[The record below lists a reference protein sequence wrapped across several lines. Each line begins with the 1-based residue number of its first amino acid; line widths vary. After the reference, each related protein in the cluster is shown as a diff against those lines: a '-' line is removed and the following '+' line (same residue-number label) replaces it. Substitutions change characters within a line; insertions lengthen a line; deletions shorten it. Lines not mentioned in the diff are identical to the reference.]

1 MVIINGKEYSNRR
14 DALQSLCLSTSS
26 VYRYKSRNNCSF
38 EQAVEALLAKNKG
51 TVVRNIKSD
60 KSTESDSS
68 TKPDKKFLF
77 HNVEYSSYKEA
88 FQYLLGKTD
97 VIYGSSDEA
106 RVQFLE
112 TYLRKEFY
120 FDDSA
125 SLFLMGK
132 QYSYISE
139 ACKALNLD
147 FWYIV
152 FLVKKNGDKE
162 NIGYSSRLVFLDY
175 YNRLVVSD
183 SSLIFSLK
191 MPIKVQEVKYH
202 TGLEALQAFGY
213 DTYSIAVIMKEC
225 NMDFSVALREL
236 RKENIQGTEEGCMNP
251 WDRLDFMIRHKDDQK
266 GNK

>member
-26 VYRYKSRNNCSF
+26 VYRYKSRNNCSS
-38 EQAVEALLAKNKG
+38 EQAAEALLAKNKG
-51 TVVRNIKSD
+51 TVVRSIKSD
-60 KSTESDSS
+60 KGIDSDTS
-68 TKPDKKFLF
+68 TKPDNKFLF

-125 SLFLMGK
+125 NLFLLGK

-162 NIGYSSRLVFLDY
+162 NIGYSSQLVFLDY

-183 SSLIFSLK
+183 SSMISSLK
-191 MPIKVQEVKYH
+191 KPATVDGKEY
-202 TGLEALQAFGY
+202 TSGLEVLQTFGY
-213 DTYSIAVIMKEC
+213 DVYSLAMIMREC
-225 NMDFSVALREL
+225 NMDFSIALEEL
-236 RKENIQGTEEGCMNP
+236 RRENIQGTEEGCMNP
-251 WDRLDFMIRHKDDQK
+251 WDRLDFMIRHKEDK
-266 GNK
+266 EL

>member
-51 TVVRNIKSD
+51 TVVRSIKSD
-60 KSTESDSS
+60 KGIDSDTSA
-68 TKPDKKFLF
+68 KPDKKFFF

-106 RVQFLE
+106 RVQYLE

-125 SLFLMGK
+125 NLFLLGK

-162 NIGYSSRLVFLDY
+162 NIGYSSQLMFLEY
-175 YNRLVVSD
+175 YNRLVDSD
-183 SSLIFSLK
+183 SSMISSLK
-191 MPIKVQEVKYH
+191 MPVTVADKEY
-202 TGLEALQAFGY
+202 TSGLEALQTFGY
-213 DTYSIAVIMKEC
+213 DVYSLTMIMREC
-225 NMDFSVALREL
+225 NMDFSVVLEEL

-251 WDRLDFMIRHKDDQK
+251 WDRLDFMLRHKEEQKDQ
-266 GNK
+266 

>member
-26 VYRYKSRNNCSF
+26 VYRYKSRNSCSF

-51 TVVRNIKSD
+51 TVVRSIKSD

-68 TKPDKKFLF
+68 TKSDKKFLF

-97 VIYGSSDEA
+97 VIYDSSDEA

-112 TYLRKEFY
+112 IYLRKNFY
-120 FDDSA
+120 FEDSA
-125 SLFLMGK
+125 NLFLMGK

-152 FLVKKNGDKE
+152 FLVKKNEDKE
-162 NIGYSSRLVFLDY
+162 HIKCASQLIFLEY
-175 YNRLVVSD
+175 YNRLVISD
-183 SSLIFSLK
+183 SSMISSLK
-191 MPIKVQEVKYH
+191 MPVTVDDKEY
-202 TGLEALQAFGY
+202 TSGLEALQSFGY
-213 DTYSIAVIMKEC
+213 DVYSLAMIMREC

-266 GNK
+266 GDK